1 MTENMLTINK
11 KSIKMP
17 KGAIRIGKSKQDTYL
32 QLPKGQEQ
40 DKKTNKYKQNT
51 SQKTKDRAIL
61 SPIKLG
67 MNSDTQEG

>member
-11 KSIKMP
+11 KSMKMP

-40 DKKTNKYKQNT
+40 RQKDKQNT
-51 SQKTKDRAIL
+51 SQKTKDR
-61 SPIKLG
+61 
-67 MNSDTQEG
+67 E

>member
-11 KSIKMP
+11 KSMKMP

-40 DKKTNKYKQNT
+40 RQKDKQNT

-61 SPIKLG
+61 SQLKSR

>member
-1 MTENMLTINK
+1 MTENMLAINK
-11 KSIKMP
+11 KSMKMP

-40 DKKTNKYKQNT
+40 RQKDKQNT

-61 SPIKLG
+61 SQLKSR

>member
-11 KSIKMP
+11 KSMKMP

-40 DKKTNKYKQNT
+40 RQKDKQNT
-51 SQKTKDRAIL
+51 SRKTKDRAIL
-61 SPIKLG
+61 SQLKSR